1 MSENTPRVVVITG
14 ASSGIG
20 AIAAARLAERGDQV
34 AVVGRNSERT
44 HAVAE
49 RVGGSAFVADF
60 TRFDDVRELASALLA
75 RFDVI
80 DVLLNNA
87 GGLIST
93 RAETVDG
100 HEATIQSNYL
110 SPYLLTRMLLPR
122 LQESAR
128 RGGTARIVSTSSMA
142 NRWGR
147 LDLADLDFAARP
159 WRGGWRAYGT
169 AKLAVVVWTR
179 ELARRTAAREGVPGV
194 DAYAVH
200 PGAIVTN
207 FGSGSPLI
215 RFGTAVTGGRW
226 GATAEVGAAPLIALA
241 ADSPIPAASGTYFD
255 RLRPNGAVA
264 RAADD
269 VELQRDLW
277 ARTAELVGLD
287 D

>member
-1 MSENTPRVVVITG
+1 MTENGPRVVVITG

-20 AIAAARLAERGDQV
+20 AVAAARLAERGDQV
-34 AVVGRNSERT
+34 AVVGRNPERT
-44 HAVAE
+44 RAVAE
-49 RVGGSAFVADF
+49 SLGGTAFVADF
-60 TRFDDVRELASALLA
+60 TRFDEVRELASALSQRYEA
-75 RFDVI
+75 I

-87 GGLIST
+87 GGLVST
-93 RAETVDG
+93 RTDTVDG

-122 LQESAR
+122 LEESAR

-147 LDLADLDFAARP
+147 LDLTDFDFTARP

-169 AKLAVVVWTR
+169 AKLAVVLFVR
-179 ELARRTAAREGVPGV
+179 ELARRTAAREGVPGI

-207 FGSGSPLI
+207 FGASSPLI

-226 GATAEVGAAPLIALA
+226 GSTAEVGAAPLIALA
-241 ADSPIPAASGTYFD
+241 ADSPVPAVSGVYFD

-269 VELQRDLW
+269 VALQHALW
-277 ARTAELVGLD
+277 AVTAAIVGLPV
-287 D
+287 